1 MPLFFSQPKRRNFYR
16 KTQLKKYQSGMFTN
30 PYFQSQTPKRL
41 WFSIFIGLFFG
52 FSIGLTS
59 FFFTSPFFHLEFIRI
74 QGVTQIPPAKIQ
86 ASVQDYLSERSFFL
100 FFHRN
105 QFLFDEE
112 TIKTRLQKLFSFKSI
127 EITKEQ
133 KTVVIQ
139 VEEREG
145 KIVLES
151 KNIPYLLG
159 EEGIVVRHIEEGE
172 YELFL
177 HPPQKEGPMTSG
189 GLIPQKRTVIRLV
202 DLTQMTPAIGEVFLS
217 QNSIAAILRFAEGL
231 EESEIAIEKMEINK
245 DIGFWITV
253 QTKQGYDL
261 LFDLEHD
268 PSLQLQNLNTAL
280 KKTIED
286 PSHLEYID
294 LRFDDRVYFK

>member
-1 MPLFFSQPKRRNFYR
+1 MPLFFSQPKHRNFYR

-30 PYFQSQTPKRL
+30 PYFQLQTPKRL

-74 QGVTQIPPAKIQ
+74 QGVTQTPPAKIQ
-86 ASVQDYLSERSFFL
+86 ASVQEYLSERSLFL

-105 QFLFDEE
+105 QFLFNEE
-112 TIKTRLQKLFSFKSI
+112 IMKTRLQKLFSFKSI
-127 EITKEQ
+127 KITKEQ

-145 KIVLES
+145 KIILES
-151 KNIPYLLG
+151 KNIPYLLD
-159 EEGIVVRHIEEGE
+159 EEGIIVRHIEEKE
-172 YELFL
+172 YKFLL
-177 HPPQKEGPMTSG
+177 HPPQKEGPMISG
-189 GLIPQKRTVIRLV
+189 GLIPQKRMLIRLS
-202 DLTQMTPAIGEVFLS
+202 DLTQNTPTIGEVFLS
-217 QNSIAAILRFAEGL
+217 QKSIVAILFFAEGL
-231 EESEIAIEKMEINK
+231 EENEIPIEKMEINK
-245 DIGFWITV
+245 DIGFWINV

-268 PSLQLQNLNTAL
+268 PSLQLQNLYTAL
-280 KKTIED
+280 EKTIED

-294 LRFDDRVYFK
+294 LRFDDRVYVK